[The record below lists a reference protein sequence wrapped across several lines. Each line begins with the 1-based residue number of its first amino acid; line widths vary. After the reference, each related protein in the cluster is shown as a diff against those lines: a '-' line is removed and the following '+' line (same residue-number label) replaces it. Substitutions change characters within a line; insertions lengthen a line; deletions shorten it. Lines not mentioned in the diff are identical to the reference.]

1 MSSEEEYFSVPL
13 QVTRRKLS
21 GMRDSLVASSVWRS
35 DFKKVL
41 ETYPEFTLVR
51 LRFAIP
57 QCDACHLGGRLSTL
71 LGRLSGR
78 PYDEYDFEV
87 SACISIAS
95 AC

>member
-1 MSSEEEYFSVPL
+1 MLSEEEYLSVPL
-13 QVTRRKLS
+13 QVARRKLS
-21 GMRDSLVASSVWRS
+21 GMRDSLLASSVWRS
-35 DFKKVL
+35 DFKKAL

-51 LRFAIP
+51 LNFAEP

-71 LGRLSGR
+71 LGRLSGK

-87 SACISIAS
+87 SPCTPIVS